1 MWNYLCGHIS
11 VCRKFQEG
19 GHCAMSENARAFDG
33 NAIPFRRPERADA
46 TWGIAATLLGM
57 RLRALREEVDMTQRK
72 VSDLIARSSPRAPM
86 SSSKISRIEIGDRR
100 LHNPEDVAVIL
111 DVLEAH
117 GLKLSKPERKGLM
130 ETARNAAVEGL
141 SDTYRDVAP
150 EWMHRLIELTSRAE
164 SLFSLETSVVP
175 GLLQTDDYTEAITPS
190 TLPKRLL
197 GHAPRLIELRALRR
211 KRYMQAGPPESL
223 YLIKYSALEDLVG
236 TPKVMAEQV
245 RQLLKYD
252 EHPNINVRVVPRG
265 ASGMQRAS
273 SMTRLVFFEH
283 DGLPDII
290 YNEDQGR
297 GKYWTLP
304 QDKDKAKDP
313 KAKQEKEEAS
323 EYHELQDL
331 YQEAMVQALGREDT
345 RKYLSELL
353 RWWEAV

>member
-1 MWNYLCGHIS
+1 MCL
-11 VCRKFQEG
+11 KFQEG
-19 GHCAMSENARAFDG
+19 GHCAMSEIARAFDD
-33 NAIPFRRPERADA
+33 NVIPFSRPERADA

-72 VSDLIARSSPRAPM
+72 VSELIVQSSPRAPM

-150 EWMHRLIELTSRAE
+150 EWMHRLIELTSRAA
-164 SLFSLETSVVP
+164 SLFSLETSTVP
-175 GLLQTDDYTEAITPS
+175 GLLQTDAYTEAITPS
-190 TLPKRLL
+190 TLPKRLHS
-197 GHAPRLIELRALRR
+197 HAPRLIELRALRR

-236 TPKVMAEQV
+236 TPKVMADQI
-245 RQLLKYD
+245 RQLLKHD
-252 EHPNINVRVVPRG
+252 DDPNINVRVIPRG
-265 ASGMQRAS
+265 AAGMQRAS

-304 QDKDKAKDP
+304 QEKGKTKDP

-323 EYHELQDL
+323 EYHELHDL
-331 YQEAMVQALGREDT
+331 YQEAMVQALGREQT
-345 RKYLSELL
+345 REYLHELL
-353 RWWEAV
+353 RWWEAM